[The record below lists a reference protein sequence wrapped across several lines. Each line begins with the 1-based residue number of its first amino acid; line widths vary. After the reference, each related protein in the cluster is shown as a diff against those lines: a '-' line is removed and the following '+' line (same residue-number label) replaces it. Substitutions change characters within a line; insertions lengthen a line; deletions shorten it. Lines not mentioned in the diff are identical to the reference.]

1 MALVIFA
8 LGTVLGW
15 FIRPPGRA
23 ALVTTAVG
31 VGALAVLAVL
41 WLTGAEVSPLET
53 IVLLFGTPI
62 AAGLAGLASS
72 AHAAECAGRKAG
84 LRLPGDQPPTVTIAA
99 SRTLL
104 AGSGWIGD
112 RDKRPTRGPHTGTS
126 MGASDP
132 TRRGATAG

>member
-1 MALVIFA
+1 MALLIFA

-62 AAGLAGLASS
+62 AAGLAFQVAQW
-72 AHAAECAGRKAG
+72 
-84 LRLPGDQPPTVTIAA
+84 RL
-99 SRTLL
+99 SRN
-104 AGSGWIGD
+104 
-112 RDKRPTRGPHTGTS
+112 TS
-126 MGASDP
+126 
-132 TRRGATAG
+132 RR